1 MLSNLF
7 HYDNPVWRFIGK
19 FFDVMVLNLLWVI
32 CSIPIVT
39 VGASTTAV
47 YYVTMK
53 LVRDENDSVVK
64 AFFRSF
70 KENFKQATVIWLILL
85 LSGALIG
92 FDIYFFLHI
101 QTAQSAVRTVMM
113 ALLFAFAILWV
124 LISLYA
130 FPLQAK
136 FYNQIRRTL
145 FNGFFMSVRHILQSL
160 VMLVT
165 DAAIVVIALLVPMLF
180 MLLVLFGFPLLAF
193 FNSYIFVWIFDKYIP
208 KKESAQEEGDFW
220 ELPEENS

>member
-124 LISLYA
+124 LIFLYA

-136 FYNQIRRTL
+136 FYNPIRRTL